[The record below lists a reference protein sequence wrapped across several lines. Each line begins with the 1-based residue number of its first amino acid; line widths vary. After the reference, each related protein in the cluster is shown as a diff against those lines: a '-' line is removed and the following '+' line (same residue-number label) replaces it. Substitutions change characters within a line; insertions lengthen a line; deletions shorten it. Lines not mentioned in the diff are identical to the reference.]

1 MSYHFLFY
9 VEHSIDLQSFVE
21 KYKDKYIE
29 IIFQLFSE
37 RMQYKMSIQSEENM
51 NNKGKQG
58 KKWINI
64 IYDIVEKFEKKNDD
78 VFALM

>member
-37 RMQYKMSIQSEENM
+37 RMQYKMDIQSEENM

-58 KKWINI
+58 KKMDKYNLR
-64 IYDIVEKFEKKNDD
+64 YSGKV
-78 VFALM
+78 

>member
-37 RMQYKMSIQSEENM
+37 RMQYKMDIQSEENM

>member
-64 IYDIVEKFEKKNDD
+64 ISDIVEKFQKKK
-78 VFALM
+78 

>member
-37 RMQYKMSIQSEENM
+37 RMQYKMDIQSEENM

-64 IYDIVEKFEKKNDD
+64 ISDIVEKFQKKK
-78 VFALM
+78 